1 MTAQYIRL
9 GVGAESLFAAIRIDK
24 ETGFLVTLT
33 KKRMADN
40 SMLQIRHHRTT
51 IVAIASV
58 LLWLTG
64 VPVSA
69 QIGPWTKS
77 NTKVGVK
84 LGMLYSSH
92 FRVDGVSNETGIGIS
107 GGVVFDIPVV
117 RRVISG
123 LTLDLHDIHVFEA
136 RKKLLDISLPVKYV
150 FAFPEQH
157 WELRPMMAAG
167 FGYLTQVDFLERTTY
182 LTIKG
187 GLEAVFHTDTRYSL
201 ILDFLVLSMPTG
213 GNRDN
218 KVTYGP
224 TLIIRGGFIY

>member
-1 MTAQYIRL
+1 
-9 GVGAESLFAAIRIDK
+9 
-24 ETGFLVTLT
+24 
-33 KKRMADN
+33 MADN
-40 SMLQIRHHRTT
+40 SMFKICHRSTVP
-51 IVAIASV
+51 VAIVTA
-58 LLWLTG
+58 LLWFVG

-69 QIGPWTKS
+69 QIGPWTRSK
-77 NTKVGVK
+77 TK
-84 LGMLYSSH
+84 LGLKLGIVYSSH
-92 FRVDGVSNETGIGIS
+92 LRVDGVSHETGIGIS

-123 LTLDLHDIHVFEA
+123 LGMDLHDIHVFEA
-136 RKKLLDISLPVKYV
+136 RKKMLDISLPVKYM

-157 WELRPMMAAG
+157 WELRPMAAVG
-167 FGYLTQVDFLERTTY
+167 FGYLTKVDFLERTTY

-213 GNRDN
+213 GNHDN

-224 TLIIRGGFIY
+224 SLIIRGGFIY